1 MWDTP
6 RLLNMAAGALVGVAA
21 LAFSVARSWL
31 LMRSELFP
39 VREIEVKTA
48 LQKTSK
54 QEIQAAVADRIRG
67 NFFAVSPAEVR
78 AGLEKLP
85 WVRSASVR
93 RVWPDRLEGA
103 LEEPVALARWS
114 ELSGDPQ
121 RHALVSTLR
130 ARFLGRTDR
139 MLPLFV
145 WPPATHPE
153 VAPPH

>member
-93 RVWPDRLEGA
+93 RVWPDRPHGA
-103 LEEPVALARWS
+103 AAGPGAPARWS
-114 ELSGDPQ
+114 RPSRGPP
-121 RHALVSTLR
+121 RPPLVRTL
-130 ARFLGRTDR
+130 
-139 MLPLFV
+139 
-145 WPPATHPE
+145 
-153 VAPPH
+153 